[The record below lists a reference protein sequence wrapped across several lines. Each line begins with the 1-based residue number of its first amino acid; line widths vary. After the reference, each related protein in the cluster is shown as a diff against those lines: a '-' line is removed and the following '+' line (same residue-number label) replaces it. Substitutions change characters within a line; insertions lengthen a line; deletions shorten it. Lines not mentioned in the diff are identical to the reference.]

1 MRALDDD
8 TYPHTAPL
16 LLRAPPPTRALT
28 IYYITI
34 LTPPTNLCAF
44 LSQLFCIFSVV
55 MDRRR
60 SRFHHEEI
68 LVSGDSPWEAATT
81 RTNRAER
88 IHGTNNR
95 SKSRRRSSHIKLSGT
110 GHIHRLLQDH
120 SFLNIP
126 RVSVA
131 ASRRHVDASLDL
143 FTRKSP
149 RSWRDLSEKRALSAR
164 RLFFVDGGSI
174 N

>member
-126 RVSVA
+126 RVGSG
-131 ASRRHVDASLDL
+131 LTTTCGCL
-143 FTRKSP
+143 FG
-149 RSWRDLSEKRALSAR
+149 
-164 RLFFVDGGSI
+164 FVYKKKPT
-174 N
+174 